1 MKQLQLSII
10 ESQRILDSLFS
21 RIENLQSKRISL
33 QINLEKTIDDVDI
46 KCINAKIQS
55 IQSECR
61 QLITII
67 NRITKYQ
74 ISLVK
79 GTIE

>member
-1 MKQLQLSII
+1 MEQLQLSII
-10 ESQRILDSLFS
+10 ESQRILDSLFY
-21 RIENLQSKRISL
+21 RVENLQSKRISL
-33 QINLEKTIDDVDI
+33 QINLNKTFDDVDI
-46 KCINAKIQS
+46 KCIHAKIQS

-74 ISLVK
+74 NSLVK
-79 GTIE
+79 GTIK

>member
-10 ESQRILDSLFS
+10 ESQHILDSLFY
-21 RIENLQSKRISL
+21 RVENLQSKRISL
-33 QINLEKTIDDVDI
+33 KINLEKTFDDVDI
-46 KCINAKIQS
+46 KCIYAKIQS

-67 NRITKYQ
+67 DRITKYQ
-74 ISLVK
+74 NSLVK

>member
-1 MKQLQLSII
+1 MEQLQLSID

-21 RIENLQSKRISL
+21 RVENLQCKLISL
-33 QINLEKTIDDVDI
+33 QINLEKTFDDVDI

-55 IQSECR
+55 IQYECR

-74 ISLVK
+74 SSLVK

>member
-1 MKQLQLSII
+1 MEQLQLSIN

-21 RIENLQSKRISL
+21 RVENLQSKRISL
-33 QINLEKTIDDVDI
+33 QINLEKTFDDVDI

-55 IQSECR
+55 IQYECR

-79 GTIE
+79 GSIE